1 MAKSNEN
8 IEEKKVE
15 PKKVE
20 PKKVELKKV
29 KEIKKIYIG
38 PSFNLNGRTINHGS
52 SYIFKTEEE
61 VKTFVKNIGIDLVEK
76 ALIESTDIC
85 KKIGNIN
92 KRGTKE
98 HIISNSILKKIK
110 EIKDN
115 QGGVI

>member
-1 MAKSNEN
+1 MAKPSDNKEK
-8 IEEKKVE
+8 IEEEKKI
-15 PKKVE
+15 KV
-20 PKKVELKKV
+20 
-29 KEIKKIYIG
+29 IKKTYIG

-76 ALIESTDIC
+76 VLIDSKDIC

-92 KRGTKE
+92 KQGTKE
-98 HIISNSILKKIK
+98 HIISNSIIKKIK
-110 EIKDN
+110 EIKEN